1 VAGRLPPAAGDR
13 SSRPPNAR
21 GVHNGDILDEAPAAS
36 SSSRVTTQTRSHRR
50 QRLEPDVPDA
60 DPVDQN
66 DG

>member
-1 VAGRLPPAAGDR
+1 MAGRLPPAAGHW

-21 GVHNGDILDEAPAAS
+21 SVHNGNILGRGPRSFEQFA
-36 SSSRVTTQTRSHRR
+36 RTTQTRSHRR

-60 DPVDQN
+60 DPMDQN